1 MNKKKPSFN
10 IIYLNEIDSTN
21 NFLKNLAKETDAKE
35 GTAILADF
43 QTGGRGQGSN
53 NWYGKRGLNIAMS
66 VLFYPKVHVAEH
78 FFLSEFISLAI
89 IDTLNSY
96 KIGAKIKWPND
107 IYVQNKKIAGIL
119 IENHIQKDAINQ
131 TIAGIGLNVNEIT
144 FPEELPNPVSM
155 KMILKHNLNRQIIV
169 NNLIRNIL
177 MRYHQLK
184 EGIFDSMHNDYNK
197 KLYRA
202 GILTGFKAGEISFTA
217 EIKEVAQTGELI
229 LTNHRQEKNSYLFG
243 EVQMV
248 V

>member
-1 MNKKKPSFN
+1 MYKKKPTFN

-21 NFLKNLAKETDAKE
+21 NFLKNLSKETDAKE
-35 GTAILADF
+35 GTVILADF

-66 VLFYPKVHVAEH
+66 VLFNPKIHVAEH

-96 KIGAKIKWPND
+96 NIRAKIKWPND

-119 IENHIQKDAINQ
+119 IENHIQKDSINQ

-155 KMILKHNLNRQIIV
+155 KMILKHKLNRQIIV

-184 EGIFDSMHNDYNK
+184 EGDFDSLHRDYYK
-197 KLYRA
+197 KLYRRN
-202 GILTGFKAGEISFTA
+202 ILTEFKAGEISFKA
-217 EIKEVAQTGELI
+217 RIEEVSKTGELVLI
-229 LTNHRQEKNSYLFG
+229 DQQLEKKSYLFG